1 MAETTQKRAFTRTI
15 VIYSKGEHDFVAKM
29 MRSMGFPYLLIK
41 IGQSVQLLGCKVPPP
56 RSWLVEIHKEG
67 SYRLVDRENIA
78 YVIVSPDG
86 VEVQQDR
93 WPRLC
98 FETVDLRAR
107 FCEMT
112 VGSSELQ
119 SEIKFGIGKGYVA
132 PYTEESD
139 AGGDQHVVL
148 PGLKLIRIN
157 GGVKEFREK
166 LKEERDTRDRIIV
179 EGIRAAGGSRSTA
192 RAFGIRFD
200 RMQRIDNEFDETPR
214 PPTPRRNDAPAFT
227 QAPAFVMTVP
237 DAARTNSSPPL
248 PALEVRESR
257 KHSIQLRHDEARTPA
272 QPPVAARSQGD
283 PMEAL
288 LQEMERLQYETP
300 DLSGYIMTLPN
311 RVGSYDRLFGT
322 VQIAPTQL
330 PTYKL
335 NDASREYERVG
346 DALVSSVSLVVCG
359 HQAIILPGAAA

>member
-1 MAETTQKRAFTRTI
+1 MADAAQKRTFTRTV

-41 IGQSVQLLGCKVPPP
+41 IGTSVQLLGCKVPPP

-67 SYRLVDRENIA
+67 SYRLVDRENIV
-78 YVIVSPDG
+78 YVVVSSDG

-119 SEIKFGIGKGYVA
+119 SEIKFGVGKGYVA

-148 PGLKLIRIN
+148 PGLKLIRIS

-166 LKEERDTRDRIIV
+166 LKEDRDTHDRIIV
-179 EGIRAAGGSRSTA
+179 EGIRSIGGTRCTA

-200 RMQRIDNEFDETPR
+200 RMQRLDNELDEPAR

-227 QAPAFVMTVP
+227 PTPSFVMAVP
-237 DAARTNSSPPL
+237 DAQRANGSPPL
-248 PALEVRESR
+248 PALEIRESR
-257 KHSIQLRHDEARTPA
+257 KHAAQPRHDDVRSTATPPSA
-272 QPPVAARSQGD
+272 PRSQSD
-283 PMEAL
+283 PMEVL
-288 LQEMERLQYETP
+288 LQEMERLQYDTP

-330 PTYKL
+330 PAYKL

-346 DALVSSVSLVVCG
+346 DALVSSVNLVVCG